1 MKLTENGLDKRIKE
15 VEAWIGQRNKLS
27 YKDYLEYLEEYDR
40 LIELKGRLRTAE
52 GKGERKRIDPNT
64 LITAGMSLLGV
75 MMMLEYEKTD
85 VISTKAMS
93 LVNRLFK

>member
-15 VEAWIGQRNKLS
+15 VEAWIGQRSKLS
-27 YKDYLEYLEEYDR
+27 DKDYLEYLEEYDR

-64 LITAGMSLLGV
+64 LITSGMSLLGV

>member
-1 MKLTENGLDKRIKE
+1 MKMKETGLDKRIKE
-15 VEAWIGQRNKLS
+15 VEAWIGQRDKLS
-27 YKDYLEYLEEYDR
+27 DKDYLEYLEEYDR

-64 LITAGMSLLGV
+64 LVTAGMSLLGV

-85 VISTKAMS
+85 VISSKAMS

>member
-15 VEAWIGQRNKLS
+15 VEAWIGQRSKLS
-27 YKDYLEYLEEYDR
+27 DKDYLEYLEEYDR

-64 LITAGMSLLGV
+64 LITAGMSLLGI

-85 VISTKAMS
+85 TISTKAMS